1 MFIHLWLYRLYHDLL
16 NLNIITISFLLYTCS
31 LYNQKVRARCGSHK
45 IHFKRRIRSLKTY
58 IKRFIYVIVEEKS
71 KLLHTSHS
79 IEYLSKSTQL
89 YKKKTKKLK
98 CLTQKINFNKLK
110 NNFFKMF
117 MYCYIRIAMSK
128 LFQTSE

>member
-1 MFIHLWLYRLYHDLL
+1 MLL
-16 NLNIITISFLLYTCS
+16 LRRKANYYIPLIAQNIC
-31 LYNQKVRARCGSHK
+31 
-45 IHFKRRIRSLKTY
+45 LKAHNY
-58 IKRFIYVIVEEKS
+58 I
-71 KLLHTSHS
+71 
-79 IEYLSKSTQL
+79 
-89 YKKKTKKLK
+89 KKTKKLK